1 MRSNFLQIR
10 VTEELDKVKLRNYLK
25 YHAGLSSRLIK
36 KAAIEKRIL
45 VNEEITKL
53 NYVVK
58 KEDEIKIDLNREE
71 SQNITP
77 QNIPINIIYEDE
89 DIIVVD
95 KKPFMVVH
103 PTKSHKEGTLAN
115 GVLYH
120 FKENGEGC
128 IVRLVSRLDMDT
140 SGLVIIAKN
149 QHSHMNLAKDME
161 NNNIDKIYL
170 AVVHGK
176 LSEKSG
182 KIDLPIGKTSFES
195 IKREVMNEG
204 QTSITHYEVL
214 EEYKDASLVKLKLET
229 GRTHQIRVHL
239 SHIGHPIYGDAL
251 YGKEENELIQRQA
264 LHAYKLKFLHP
275 KNRNQMNLEASIPKD
290 INDLLKKLKVSKI

>member
-25 YHAGLSSRLIK
+25 YHVGLSSRLIK
-36 KAAIEKRIL
+36 KAAMEKRIL
-45 VNEEITKL
+45 VNEEIIKL

-95 KKPFMVVH
+95 KEPFMVVH

-120 FKENGEGC
+120 FKVNGEGC

-170 AVVHGK
+170 AIVHGK

-182 KIDLPIGKTSFES
+182 KIDLPIGKPSFES
-195 IKREVMNEG
+195 IKREVMKEG

>member
-25 YHAGLSSRLIK
+25 YHVGLSSRLIK
-36 KAAIEKRIL
+36 KAAMEKRIL
-45 VNEEITKL
+45 VNEEIIKL

-95 KKPFMVVH
+95 KEPFMVVH

-120 FKENGEGC
+120 FKVNGEGC

-182 KIDLPIGKTSFES
+182 KIDLPIGKPSFES
-195 IKREVMNEG
+195 IKREVMKEG